1 MNLVI
6 VESPGKTKTIE
17 NFLGEDYKVVASK
30 GHIRDIK
37 NTGIDNLG
45 LDFNNNYKPVYA
57 IIPHQ
62 ESTVRMLNKE
72 VEKAS
77 NIFLATDPDREG
89 EAISWHLNEVLN
101 FGGKTVKRIEFN
113 EITKDA
119 VQEAIKNPRDIDT
132 NIFASQETRK
142 IMDRIIG
149 FKLSSLLKKAIGS
162 SKETISAGRVQSVA
176 LKMIIN
182 REEEINSFNKETYYE
197 IEAQFRHF
205 KAKLVDSNNPK
216 KTLQFTELGKA
227 ESILADL
234 DENYI
239 VKEIIYGTR
248 KETAPAPF
256 TTSTLLQSA
265 LNKYSMSSSRTLKIA
280 QELYEGVEINGRH
293 VALITYMRSD
303 STRLSD
309 QFMGSLVNHLKR
321 KYGEDSIGYAH
332 KANNNKSAQ
341 DAHEAIRPVSLKN
354 TLEMVEPYLSK
365 EQFKIY
371 KLIYTQTE
379 ASMMKDAIYETKTA
393 LFSNNGHIFSVTFER
408 PELPGFKLA
417 KDGVA
422 EPKYYFN
429 HLEGDVMKPTKE
441 AYYLEK
447 TTEGPKRF
455 TEATLIKEM
464 ESSGIGR
471 PSTYATTI
479 NTLKMR
485 KYVEIEKKQVVPTK
499 LGTMASK
506 FLDERFSDIININ
519 YTASMEK
526 ELDEIAVGSL
536 KEENVVDDFYKT
548 FKKNFEVA
556 DKPPF
561 AIYTGEICPKC
572 GSKMSFRSNS
582 YGVFEACSNYP
593 TCKYIKKQE
602 VEQETDTETELLECP
617 ECHTGHLVVKEA
629 RVGKKRGNKFYGCS
643 NYPTCKFTIDLKD
656 YVRKK

>member
-1 MNLVI
+1 M
-6 VESPGKTKTIE
+6 
-17 NFLGEDYKVVASK
+17 
-30 GHIRDIK
+30 
-37 NTGIDNLG
+37 
-45 LDFNNNYKPVYA
+45 
-57 IIPHQ
+57 
-62 ESTVRMLNKE
+62 NKE
-72 VEKAS
+72 VEKAT

-101 FGGKTVKRIEFN
+101 FNNKTVKRIEFN
-113 EITKDA
+113 EITKEA
-119 VQEAIKNPRDIDT
+119 VQEAIKNPRDINS

-149 FKLSSLLKKAIGS
+149 YKLSSILKKAIGS

-182 REEEINSFNKETYYE
+182 REEEINNFDKETYYE

-205 KAKLVDSNNPK
+205 KAKLVDPKNPK
-216 KTLQFTELGKA
+216 KVLQFNELEKV
-227 ESILADL
+227 ESILNSL
-234 DENYI
+234 DNSSFI
-239 VKEIIYGTR
+239 VKEIIYGKR

-265 LNKYSMSSSRTLKIA
+265 LNKFSMSSHRTLKIA
-280 QELYEGVEINGRH
+280 QELYEGVEINGKH
-293 VALITYMRSD
+293 VALITYMRTD

-309 QFMGSLVNHLKR
+309 MFVGSLVNHIKR
-321 KYGEDSIGYAH
+321 KYGEGEVGYAH
-332 KANNNKSAQ
+332 SHNNHKNAQ

-354 TLEMVEPYLSK
+354 TLENMEPYLSK

-371 KLIYTQTE
+371 KLIYNQTE
-379 ASMMKDAIYETKTA
+379 ASMMKDAEYETKTA
-393 LFSNNGHIFSVTFER
+393 LFENNGHIFSVTFER
-408 PELPGFKLA
+408 PLSPGFKQA
-417 KDGVA
+417 KDGVT

-429 HLEGDVMKPTKE
+429 HLEGDIMKPTKDT
-441 AYYLEK
+441 YYLEK
-447 TTEGPKRF
+447 ETEGPKRF

-485 KYVEIEKKQVVPTK
+485 KYVEIDKKQVVPTK

-506 FLDERFSDIININ
+506 FLDERFSNVINVN

-526 ELDEIAVGSL
+526 ELDEIALGSL
-536 KEENVVDDFYKT
+536 QEEKVVDDFYQT
-548 FKKNFEVA
+548 FKTNFDLA

-561 AIYTGEICPKC
+561 VIYTGEVCPKC
-572 GSKMSFRSNS
+572 GSKMSFRVNN

-593 TCKYIKKQE
+593 ACRYIKKQE
-602 VEQETDTETELLECP
+602 VEQEEEKEFLECP

-629 RVGKKRGNKFYGCS
+629 KVGKKRGKKFYGCS
-643 NYPTCKFTIDLKD
+643 NYPKCKFTIDLKD
-656 YVRKK
+656 YIKKE

>member
-37 NTGIDNLG
+37 NTGTDNLG
-45 LDFNNNYKPVYA
+45 LDFNNNYKPIYT
-57 IIPHQ
+57 IISGQ
-62 ESTVRMLNKE
+62 ENTVKMLNKE
-72 VEKAS
+72 VEKAT

-101 FGGKTVKRIEFN
+101 FNNKTVKRIEFN
-113 EITKDA
+113 EITKEA
-119 VQEAIKNPRDIDT
+119 VQEAIKNPRDINS

-149 FKLSSLLKKAIGS
+149 YKLSSILKKAIGS

-182 REEEINSFNKETYYE
+182 REEEINNFDKETYYE

-205 KAKLVDSNNPK
+205 KAKLVDPKNPK
-216 KTLQFTELGKA
+216 KVLQFNELEKV
-227 ESILADL
+227 ESILNSL
-234 DENYI
+234 DNSSFI
-239 VKEIIYGTR
+239 VKEIIYGKR

-265 LNKYSMSSSRTLKIA
+265 LNKFSMSSHRTLKIA
-280 QELYEGVEINGRH
+280 QELYEGVEINGKH
-293 VALITYMRSD
+293 VALITYMRTD

-309 QFMGSLVNHLKR
+309 MFVGSLVNHIKR
-321 KYGEDSIGYAH
+321 KYGEGEVGYAH
-332 KANNNKSAQ
+332 SHNNNKNAQ

-354 TLEMVEPYLSK
+354 TLENMEPYLSK

-371 KLIYTQTE
+371 KLIYNQTE
-379 ASMMKDAIYETKTA
+379 ASMMKDAEYETKTA
-393 LFSNNGHIFSVTFER
+393 LFENNGHIFSVTFER
-408 PELPGFKLA
+408 PLSPGFKQA
-417 KDGVA
+417 KDGVT

-429 HLEGDVMKPTKE
+429 HLEGDIMKPTKDT
-441 AYYLEK
+441 YYLEK
-447 TTEGPKRF
+447 ETEGPKRF

-485 KYVEIEKKQVVPTK
+485 KYVEIDKKQVVPTK

-506 FLDERFSDIININ
+506 FLDERFSNVINVN

-526 ELDEIAVGSL
+526 ELDEIALGSL
-536 KEENVVDDFYKT
+536 QEEKVVDDFYQT
-548 FKKNFEVA
+548 FKTNFDLA

-561 AIYTGEICPKC
+561 VIYTGEVCPKC
-572 GSKMSFRSNS
+572 GSKMSFRVNN

-593 TCKYIKKQE
+593 ACRYIKKQE
-602 VEQETDTETELLECP
+602 VEQEEEKEFLECP

-629 RVGKKRGNKFYGCS
+629 KVGKKRGKKFYGCS
-643 NYPTCKFTIDLKD
+643 NYPKCKFTIDLKD
-656 YVRKK
+656 YIKKE